1 MFIRNQINFPST
13 EDIQRTFIDFPIN
26 EIISYVDYLPEA
38 QEGRCHIYTYP
49 YFMPYY
55 GGITNNFPGG
65 LFKCVRVVA
74 LHDGHPLEHEFF
86 LQIARSFPRV
96 EELSVINRKS
106 QNRKQSYESNT
117 GNQNLSVIEY
127 SFLGALDLLNVH
139 DDYIEEFLINSKTCF
154 PNNVTLYI
162 HYKSLQRVTHNFTSD
177 TTRINCG
184 KIDELQL
191 YAETKCSNSSL
202 QEYFPS
208 AKIKYRI

>member
-1 MFIRNQINFPST
+1 MVIKWLDLESSSMNYILHAASYPNLHT
-13 EDIQRTFIDFPIN
+13 LGLYNIN
-26 EIISYVDYLPEA
+26 EESV
-38 QEGRCHIYTYP
+38 RCLST
-49 YFMPYY
+49 
-55 GGITNNFPGG
+55 
-65 LFKCVRVVA
+65 
-74 LHDGHPLEHEFF
+74 
-86 LQIARSFPRV
+86 
-96 EELSVINRKS
+96 ELSVINRKS

>member
-13 EDIQRTFIDFPIN
+13 EDIQRRFIDFPIN

-55 GGITNNFPGG
+55 GGITNNFP
-65 LFKCVRVVA
+65 
-74 LHDGHPLEHEFF
+74 
-86 LQIARSFPRV
+86 
-96 EELSVINRKS
+96 ELSVINRKS

>member
-55 GGITNNFPGG
+55 GGITNNFP
-65 LFKCVRVVA
+65 
-74 LHDGHPLEHEFF
+74 
-86 LQIARSFPRV
+86 
-96 EELSVINRKS
+96 ELSVINRKS

-162 HYKSLQRVTHNFTSD
+162 HYKSLQRDYIAYGKTPGTIRALFFLLFLLLTIVVGQLMAWRYYPVCNTPCRTGGHVQTCCRVHGFSD
-177 TTRINCG
+177 GYCG
-184 KIDELQL
+184 WGGS
-191 YAETKCSNSSL
+191 YAACG
-202 QEYFPS
+202 
-208 AKIKYRI
+208 